1 MKPVHTAVI
10 GCGAIS
16 DIYLSNMINRFPTL
30 EVTAC
35 CATHLENAKRKAAQY
50 GILPSTTNDILADP
64 DIELVVVLTP
74 APTHYE
80 LIKQALLAGKHVY
93 TEKPLAAELWQA
105 RELIALAQE
114 KGLRLGA
121 APETFMGSALQTA
134 RKALDDGLI
143 GEVTSFH
150 VVVNRDLTLLAS
162 LFKFLR
168 MPYGGICYDFGVYF
182 LTALIALLG
191 PVDQVYAKVG
201 NHARIRKNS
210 IPSSPEF
217 GEDFVYDNEAQ
228 VNAVLTLKN
237 GITGSFSLNGDSTL
251 KEVPLFRIMGTKGI
265 LDLNDAN
272 QFGGSIRYL
281 PGGQRDPN
289 WQDLEMI
296 SPLSGNSRGI
306 GPADMARC
314 IREGGTHLA
323 SMEMACHVLDVMEKI
338 LKSGSTNLP
347 QDTETSC
354 VRPAA
359 FDSWRELLPKEAET
373 DLP

>member
-1 MKPVHTAVI
+1 MNESENNKTEAKTA
-10 GCGAIS
+10 
-16 DIYLSNMINRFPTL
+16 
-30 EVTAC
+30 
-35 CATHLENAKRKAAQY
+35 
-50 GILPSTTNDILADP
+50 PSRYTRDLIIVA
-64 DIELVVVLTP
+64 VL
-74 APTHYE
+74 
-80 LIKQALLAGKHVY
+80 LLA
-93 TEKPLAAELWQA
+93 
-105 RELIALAQE
+105 ALALFFLMRSRQE
-114 KGLRLGA
+114 RDTGIGAQAVVTVDGREIGRYPLRKSG
-121 APETFMGSALQTA
+121 T
-134 RKALDDGLI
+134 
-143 GEVTSFH
+143 
-150 VVVNRDLTLLAS
+150 
-162 LFKFLR
+162 
-168 MPYGGICYDFGVYF
+168 
-182 LTALIALLG
+182 
-191 PVDQVYAKVG
+191 
-201 NHARIRKNS
+201 
-210 IPSSPEF
+210 
-217 GEDFVYDNEAQ
+217 
-228 VNAVLTLKN
+228 
-237 GITGSFSLNGDSTL
+237 FSLNGDSTL